1 MDRGGFTLAMT
12 QKTLR
17 NLTAC
22 TLIAAFGF
30 QQNLQAQ
37 AQLVS
42 PAELQAAVLAA
53 SQTQQKNRDTIA
65 AFLSTPQAQKA
76 LSAAKLDVRQVRAA
90 VASLDEE
97 ELARLAARADKAQ
110 ADFAAG
116 RLTDR
121 DLLIVLIGIA
131 ALILIIVAVR

>member
-1 MDRGGFTLAMT
+1 MT
-12 QKTLR
+12 QNVLR

-37 AQLVS
+37 AQLVT

-53 SQTQQKNRDTIA
+53 SQDQQKNRDTVTR
-65 AFLSTPQAQKA
+65 FLSTPQAQRA
-76 LSAAKLDVRQVRAA
+76 LSAAKLDAGNVRAA
-90 VASLDEE
+90 IASLNDE

-121 DLLIVLIGIA
+121 DLLIVLVGLA

>member
-1 MDRGGFTLAMT
+1 MT
-12 QKTLR
+12 HNFLR

-37 AQLVS
+37 AQFVS

-53 SQTQQKNRDTIA
+53 SQDQQKDRDTVTR
-65 AFLSTPQAQKA
+65 FLSTPQAQKA
-76 LSAAKLDVRQVRAA
+76 LGAAKLDAGHVRAA
-90 VASLDEE
+90 IASLNDE

-121 DLLIVLIGIA
+121 DLLIVLVGLA

>member
-1 MDRGGFTLAMT
+1 MT
-12 QKTLR
+12 HNLLR

-37 AQLVS
+37 AQLVT

-53 SQTQQKNRDTIA
+53 SQDQQKNRDAVTR
-65 AFLSTPQAQKA
+65 FLSTPQAQKA
-76 LSAAKLDVRQVRAA
+76 LSAAKLDPGNVRAA
-90 VASLDEE
+90 IASLNDE

-121 DLLIVLIGIA
+121 DLLIVLVGLA